1 MPCICFLAELPVE
14 VLLDNVLPY
23 VDVPGLLNLGR
34 TNKVRGCLLCF

>member
-1 MPCICFLAELPVE
+1 MSYICFLAELPVE

-34 TNKVRGCLLCF
+34 TSKVWECLLCF